1 MTNKYFFK
9 RPFLFFISF
18 LLLSCGTSF
27 NSINPNLT
35 ESTKPELNT
44 NYKIEVGESLIE
56 RELGL
61 SYDAIILKEDV
72 IPESYYVNKRFK
84 SGEKLI
90 KVGETVDYY
99 LYKEVKFL
107 NQSYNNFGVALKK
120 GNKEN
125 MMFSNSDRN
134 KYKLL
139 KVKSEINFES
149 EKYKI
154 SNDDYFKQEFIYNG
168 KVGSGIKFIYREYIN
183 NTARPAFQQ
192 DLQYDLNE
200 SNIIG
205 FKGLRIEIVNASNTN
220 IEYKIISS
228 FNK

>member
-9 RPFLFFISF
+9 KAFFIFSSF
-18 LLLSCGTSF
+18 FFLSCGTSF
-27 NSINPNLT
+27 SLIKPNLT

-56 RELGL
+56 KEL
-61 SYDAIILKEDV
+61 SQSFDAIVLKEDV

-99 LYKEVKFL
+99 LYKEIKSL
-107 NQSYNNFGVALKK
+107 DQSYNNFGIALKK
-120 GNKEN
+120 GSKEN

-134 KYKLL
+134 KFKLL
-139 KVKSEINFES
+139 KVKSEIIFEN
-149 EKYKI
+149 EKYKF
-154 SNDDYFKQEFIYNG
+154 SNDDYYKQEFIYNG
-168 KVGSGIKFIYREYIN
+168 KVGSGVKFIYREYIN
-183 NTARPAFQQ
+183 NIARPAFQQ

-205 FKGLRIEIVNASNTN
+205 FKGLRIEIVNTTNTSV
-220 IEYKIISS
+220 EYKILSG